1 MTKTCMQ
8 VERVLWVACPAIMF
22 ISMFAHMTAIE
33 NMALGLIGIGTIAA
47 ACNSERPSPLS
58 WPLLWPILAW
68 GAWGLLSVAWS
79 PYPRESVHSWL
90 DEVLYPLV
98 SFLGFWLVGTR
109 TERPERIV
117 MFNWIACLL
126 LAGGSLLY
134 WGQLQPPTP
143 PVFLLHYYNRVGHTS
158 TLAVFSI
165 TLFTGFML
173 TRRWRLFGWSGVA
186 LAMLIGF
193 ASLNRFFGPAAC
205 VTLVVAL
212 YPLYRRHLLLAA
224 VTLAVIA
231 AAALGTLEFSA
242 RMRLG
247 HAMPAPVAREVNVGG
262 DHVYMPEFLAGLGDT
277 MSSDSRPRLW
287 AFYGRAG
294 EPHTWTGVGFGKPL
308 PGRVFE
314 KEIPPS
320 LLEKEPQALTH
331 AHNLFLN
338 TWLETGIV
346 GLVLEVALLLAL
358 AARFWRLRR
367 GLPWLSAAGVAL
379 VVGMVAKNSTD
390 DFMWQT
396 TALAFWCFAGLLLG
410 RGERLAGRVAPA
422 RRAND
427 APR

>member
-1 MTKTCMQ
+1 
-8 VERVLWVACPAIMF
+8 
-22 ISMFAHMTAIE
+22 
-33 NMALGLIGIGTIAA
+33 
-47 ACNSERPSPLS
+47 
-58 WPLLWPILAW
+58 
-68 GAWGLLSVAWS
+68 
-79 PYPRESVHSWL
+79 
-90 DEVLYPLV
+90 
-98 SFLGFWLVGTR
+98 
-109 TERPERIV
+109 
-117 MFNWIACLL
+117 
-126 LAGGSLLY
+126 
-134 WGQLQPPTP
+134 
-143 PVFLLHYYNRVGHTS
+143 
-158 TLAVFSI
+158 
-165 TLFTGFML
+165 
-173 TRRWRLFGWSGVA
+173 
-186 LAMLIGF
+186 
-193 ASLNRFFGPAAC
+193 
-205 VTLVVAL
+205 L